1 MPAMTD
7 PHVGLIS
14 FQEALDNNLLELH
27 KCTVHPD
34 LSLHYDQPEGEPRFT
49 YALIEDGKVKA
60 TAVFIRDEVMEDGLP
75 CFGLGYAVA
84 EGFRGQGLGYE
95 IVEKSLAEF
104 EHGIKRHMAKFY
116 IETLVDKDNIP
127 SQKISARHINP
138 ESRETTDQYSQ
149 TPSYHYE
156 KLIG

>member
-34 LSLHYDQPEGEPRFT
+34 LSLHFDQPEGEARFT

-60 TAVFIRDEVMEDGLP
+60 TAVFVQDEVMEDGLP

-84 EGFRGQGLGYE
+84 EDYRGQGLGYVV
-95 IVEKSLAEF
+95 VEKSLAEF
-104 EHGIKRHMAKFY
+104 ENGMKRHIPKFY
-116 IETLVDKDNIP
+116 VETIVDKGNIP

-138 ESRETTDQYSQ
+138 ESNEVTDQYSQ